1 MNIVSRSEVQWCCWG
16 QEGEGILQPDACHWR
31 TRSKNAAAGSELEE
45 FFARGLTPRWHLSE
59 ELGLLTPRWHL
70 SEELGLP
77 CWIQGQGMC
86 QQQELALLTS
96 PAAKV
101 PLGFHPSDT
110 DIGGSRLG

>member
-1 MNIVSRSEVQWCCWG
+1 MNTVSRSEVQWHCWG
-16 QEGEGILQPDACHWR
+16 QEGEEILQPDACRWR
-31 TRSKNAAAGSELEE
+31 TRSKNTAAGSELEE
-45 FFARGLTPRWHLSE
+45 FFARGLI
-59 ELGLLTPRWHL
+59 PRWHL

-101 PLGFHPSDT
+101 PLGFDPSDI
-110 DIGGSRLG
+110 DIGGSRLGQFGAPPAKG